1 MKIMYAILACALFAC
16 ASEPTEQPTP
26 SDESAALT
34 APPPQSTPGDPE
46 TTPGDPETTPGDPE
60 TSALQCGLNC
70 GAGRHA
76 ASFSCNLGCGPCPPN
91 NQADCFPNTG
101 SGFFMCGFR
110 CPAPYHIVSSQQTL
124 VCASGD
130 SGTGLGLFCAL

>member
-1 MKIMYAILACALFAC
+1 MKRMFAILACALFAC

-26 SDESAALT
+26 SDESEASEELT
-34 APPPQSTPGDPE
+34 SPAPQSTPG
-46 TTPGDPETTPGDPE
+46 GPE

-76 ASFSCNLGCGPCPPN
+76 ASYSCNLGCGPCPPN

-101 SGFFMCGFR
+101 SSFFMCGLR
-110 CPAPYHIVSSQQTL
+110 CPTPYHIVSSQQTL
-124 VCASGD
+124 VCASNG
-130 SGTGLGLFCAL
+130 SATGLGLFCAL